1 MEYTEKEEK
10 KAIKDLKSF
19 LKFLEETYITKG
31 KIYLHIEVL
40 VYNRKNLDIIL
51 NLLKKQ
57 QKEIEEL
64 KGITQSYNSFVAQVS
79 IPKNQIVVV
88 GDKRY
93 FDCGYFIERYIP
105 KEVIREKIEELQEE
119 LKSHEEM
126 ELGILRHD
134 LIFATKERIRA
145 LKELLGE

>member
-1 MEYTEKEEK
+1 MKYTEEEK
-10 KAIKDLKSF
+10 KVIENFKYWIQTNTERGVCTIPD
-19 LKFLEETYITKG
+19 YIC
-31 KIYLHIEVL
+31 I
-40 VYNRKNLDIIL
+40 NAL

-105 KEVIREKIEELQEE
+105 KDIIRKKIKELQNYNNN
-119 LKSHEEM
+119 LDDEM
-126 ELGILRHD
+126 VICTNIMKMQVLD
-134 LIFATKERIRA
+134 
-145 LKELLGE
+145 ELLKGE

>member
-1 MEYTEKEEK
+1 MEYTKKEEK

-57 QKEIEEL
+57 QKEIDCLKNHVHYIKCKNCNKEIRTKRSDTKYCSECSKKVSNKNYINNLSEEQ
-64 KGITQSYNSFVAQVS
+64 KE
-79 IPKNQIVVV
+79 
-88 GDKRY
+88 KR
-93 FDCGYFIERYIP
+93 RM
-105 KEVIREKIEELQEE
+105 KARETMRK
-119 LKSHEEM
+119 
-126 ELGILRHD
+126 
-134 LIFATKERIRA
+134 IRA
-145 LKELLGE
+145 GR

>member
-64 KGITQSYNSFVAQVS
+64 KNENRMLKDNILKLNFKEDSSKEETEQYKVFLQ
-79 IPKNQIVVV
+79 KYLE
-88 GDKRY
+88 DKSGR
-93 FDCGYFIERYIP
+93 
-105 KEVIREKIEELQEE
+105 
-119 LKSHEEM
+119 
-126 ELGILRHD
+126 
-134 LIFATKERIRA
+134 
-145 LKELLGE
+145 

>member
-1 MEYTEKEEK
+1 MEYTEEEK
-10 KAIKDLKSF
+10 KAIKEIENF
-19 LKFLEETYITKG
+19 IFEVRNFGITSKDSLYV
-31 KIYLHIEVL
+31 KYSEF
-40 VYNRKNLDIIL
+40 
-51 NLLKKQ
+51 LLKLVEKQ

-105 KEVIREKIEELQEE
+105 KGVIREKIKEIE
-119 LKSHEEM
+119 
-126 ELGILRHD
+126 
-134 LIFATKERIRA
+134 ERIEEENEMLELNQICKEDYESRVKYLNYA
-145 LKELLGE
+145 LNIYKRLLGDE

>member
-1 MEYTEKEEK
+1 MEYTEEEK
-10 KAIKDLKSF
+10 KAIKEIENF
-19 LKFLEETYITKG
+19 LFEVRNFGITSKDSLYV
-31 KIYLHIEVL
+31 KYSEF
-40 VYNRKNLDIIL
+40 
-51 NLLKKQ
+51 LLKLVEKQ

-105 KEVIREKIEELQEE
+105 KEVIREKIKELQNYNNN
-119 LKSHEEM
+119 LDDEM
-126 ELGILRHD
+126 IICTNIMKMQVLD
-134 LIFATKERIRA
+134 
-145 LKELLGE
+145 ELLKGE

>member
-105 KEVIREKIEELQEE
+105 KEVIREKIEELEKLIRDIANNDE
-119 LKSHEEM
+119 YSHEIP
-126 ELGILRHD
+126 LYKHD
-134 LIFATKERIRA
+134 IQL
-145 LKELLGE
+145 LKEILGDE

>member
-64 KGITQSYNSFVAQVS
+64 KYKYKKYGKVLFTEDAIKENYVS
-79 IPKNQIVVV
+79 KN
-88 GDKRY
+88 
-93 FDCGYFIERYIP
+93 E
-105 KEVIREKIEELQEE
+105 IREKIKELQNYNNNIDD
-119 LKSHEEM
+119 EM
-126 ELGILRHD
+126 VICTNIMKMQVLD
-134 LIFATKERIRA
+134 
-145 LKELLGE
+145 ELLKGE

>member
-1 MEYTEKEEK
+1 MEYTKKEEK

-105 KEVIREKIEELQEE
+105 KEVIREKIEELEKLIRDIANNDE
-119 LKSHEEM
+119 YSHEIP
-126 ELGILRHD
+126 LYKHD
-134 LIFATKERIRA
+134 IQL
-145 LKELLGE
+145 LKEILGE